1 MSFNQSAVKKGIR
14 AAQKASKTVA
24 KAIMH
29 FKDAT
34 EKKPVRN
41 AIIAVSALAA
51 VAAAAAIIAYVR
63 KKNENGG
70 SGKRIKSTV
79 KTGHRLYEDS
89 PGKDGEQLF
98 V

>member
-1 MSFNQSAVKKGIR
+1 MSFDKNAVRKGIK

-41 AIIAVSALAA
+41 AVIAVSAVAA
-51 VAAAAAIIAYVR
+51 IAAAAAIIAYVR

-70 SGKRIKSTV
+70 SGKGTKNNI
-79 KTGHRLYEDS
+79 KTGHRLYSDE
-89 PGKDGEQLF
+89 ELF